1 MKKFIRGIW
10 PTAAIMTAFALICLS
25 LHLFVF
31 HAVRVEGTSMVD
43 TLRSGD
49 MVLVTRFDYK
59 GGRQPNRGD
68 IVECSFPGRS
78 GTYIKRV
85 IGLPGDTVEIIDSRT
100 YVNGIPLS
108 EPYATGPSEDYTAM
122 LAEDEYLVLGD
133 NRAESYDS
141 RAGDM
146 GFISSGNLLGR
157 VRLVLYPF
165 RNIK

>member
-1 MKKFIRGIW
+1 MKKFIRSIW
-10 PTAAIMTAFALICLS
+10 PTAIIVAAFALVCLS

-31 HAVRVEGTSMVD
+31 HIVRVEGTSMVD

-49 MVLVTRFDYK
+49 MVLVTRFDYR
-59 GGRQPNRGD
+59 GSSQPKRGD

-100 YVNGIPLS
+100 YINGTPLS
-108 EPYATGPSEDYTAM
+108 EPYATGPSEDYSAV
-122 LAEDEYLVLGD
+122 LAQDEYLVLGD

-141 RAGDM
+141 RAEDM

-157 VRLVLYPF
+157 VRLVLFPF
-165 RNIK
+165 RNIR

>member
-1 MKKFIRGIW
+1 MKKFIRSIL
-10 PTAAIMTAFALICLS
+10 PTATLVAGFALICLC

-31 HAVRVEGTSMVD
+31 HTVRVEGTSMVD

-49 MVLVTRFDYK
+49 IVLVTRFDYAP
-59 GGRQPNRGD
+59 GRQPDRGD

-100 YVNGIPLS
+100 YVNGAPLS
-108 EPYATGPSEDYTAM
+108 EPYATGPSRDYAST
-122 LAEDEYLVLGD
+122 LGEDEYLVLGD

-141 RAGDM
+141 RAEDM
-146 GFISSGNLLGR
+146 GFIGADNLLGR

-165 RNIK
+165 RTIK

>member
-1 MKKFIRGIW
+1 MKKFIRSIW
-10 PTAAIMTAFALICLS
+10 PTAAAIIAFAFICLS

-31 HAVRVEGTSMVD
+31 HTVRVEGTSMVD

-59 GGRQPNRGD
+59 GGRQPDRGD

-100 YVNGIPLS
+100 YVNGAPLS
-108 EPYATGPSEDYTAM
+108 EPYATGPSEDYTAVLGM
-122 LAEDEYLVLGD
+122 DEYLVLGD

-141 RAGDM
+141 RAEDM
-146 GFISSGNLLGR
+146 GFISADDLLGR
-157 VRLVLYPF
+157 VRLVLLPF
-165 RNIK
+165 RSIQ